1 MSVTTAPKLQ
11 TRKGECEVCP
21 NSSVITV
28 ILSGGG
34 IWMCQQ
40 HWNEEQ
46 LTIAAQAT
54 IKEARKSD
62 EATNVPYDVF
72 VNVATPIVEL
82 VGAIQND
89 STIPADQK
97 NYAVVKEIES
107 RIKSFTSAIFEDE
120 KVIQAQIDAVKVKKS
135 ERMALIANAQNLVAT
150 LRADLRSQFGH
161 LNVSMPA
168 VTKTVKPAKSP
179 VSNKPATGK
188 PATKSF
194 TRADLADL
202 NEIADRYGV
211 SSFTLKSMLLTSN
224 TSMED
229 TAKELRRVMGLPPLV

>member
-1 MSVTTAPKLQ
+1 MSVTTAPRLN
-11 TRKGECEVCP
+11 TRKGECEVCEKP
-21 NSSVITV
+21 IMGTIIQSS
-28 ILSGGG
+28 GN

-54 IKEARKSD
+54 INASRHIDSGV
-62 EATNVPYDVF
+62 TVRHDVF
-72 VNVATPIVEL
+72 VSAATPIIEL
-82 VGAIQND
+82 TGAIQND
-89 STIPADQK
+89 ASIPDAEK
-97 NYAVVKEIES
+97 SYALVKEIDA
-107 RIKSFTSAIFEDE
+107 RIKSLTKAIFDDE
-120 KVIQAQIDAVKVKKS
+120 ESLKEKKAQK
-135 ERMALIANAQNLVAT
+135 MALIANAQNLVAT

-202 NEIADRYGV
+202 NEIADKYGV

-229 TAKELRRVMGLPPLV
+229 TAKELRRVMGLPPLS